1 MKHLMNR
8 IVLIVFIILSIM
20 SISTAKEYN
29 NTSSIDLSGIDRSIF
44 DTMLANDEEFMDTI
58 NNIVSQD
65 EVNEADRYI
74 DLDFINPYDIGFIL
88 AEGPNNSSPIILEV
102 MSDPNFTNI
111 SEVVEIE
118 PATF

>member
-1 MKHLMNR
+1 MNR
-8 IVLIVFIILSIM
+8 IVLIVFIILSVM

-29 NTSSIDLSGIDRSIF
+29 ASPIDLSGIDRSIF
-44 DTMLANDEEFMDTI
+44 DTTLANDEEFMNTI
-58 NNIVSQD
+58 NNVVSQD

-102 MSDPNFTNI
+102 MDDPNFSNI